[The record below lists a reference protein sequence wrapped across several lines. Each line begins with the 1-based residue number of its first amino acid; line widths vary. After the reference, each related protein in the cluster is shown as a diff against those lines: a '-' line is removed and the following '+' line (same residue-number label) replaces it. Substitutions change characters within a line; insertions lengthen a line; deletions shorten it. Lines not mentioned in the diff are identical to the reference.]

1 MNCVSRGEV
10 KWNGFT
16 RDGDDSDYF
25 TTFIQNFS
33 DTTAN
38 TNKNYTNLINA
49 NPRIRESLII
59 VI

>member
-1 MNCVSRGEV
+1 MNRVSRSEV
-10 KWNGFT
+10 KWNCFT
-16 RDGDDSDYF
+16 RDGVDYDYF
-25 TTFIQNFS
+25 TTFTQNFS